1 MNFDGINTKPVQMA
15 KLLTDL
21 GIKAPRMTDYKE
33 ASRIMH
39 EHGIK
44 PRKSHGKKIYD
55 VEYTPLD
62 TPAVPHY
69 TPDF

>member
-1 MNFDGINTKPVQMA
+1 MA